1 MSIVDVAGSQSKKV
15 ARRRVR
21 LFAEVRKY
29 RAVLHI
35 SVASN
40 LAYIM
45 EVVFRALMLI
55 VIIFILSQL
64 WKTTFSIRGTSTL
77 SGFSVSD
84 MIWYL
89 VAAEAVAMSLPALTR
104 RIDQEVRSGQLAYL
118 LSRPCSYILY
128 NFAQYLGERLVR
140 FIMNCAVGCVLALLI
155 VGLPHLTL
163 LGILAWPLT
172 ILFAFGI
179 DFVVYFAIG
188 LLAFWTEETQSFAF
202 VYSRLTLVLGGV
214 LAPIEIFPQPL
225 RAIAQVLPF
234 STILYG
240 PARTLVHFQIGSFGA
255 LLVQQVLT
263 LVVGGALMLALY
275 QVAVRR
281 VNINGG

>member
-1 MSIVDVAGSQSKKV
+1 MNVAEIANVQSAV
-15 ARRRVR
+15 RRRIR
-21 LFAEVRKY
+21 PLAEIRKY
-29 RAVLHI
+29 RAVLEI
-35 SVASN
+35 SIASN
-40 LAYIM
+40 LAYVM
-45 EVVFRALMLI
+45 EIVFRALMLI
-55 VIIFILSQL
+55 AIVFILSQL
-64 WKTTFSIRGTSTL
+64 WKTTFSIRGASTL

-84 MIWYL
+84 MVWYL
-89 VAAEAVAMSLPALTR
+89 VAAEAVAMSLPALTK

-118 LSRPCSYILY
+118 LSRPCSYVLY

-140 FIMNCAVGCVLALLI
+140 FIMNCIVGAILALLI
-155 VGLPHLTL
+155 VGLPRLTW
-163 LGILAWPLT
+163 ISVLAWPLT

-179 DFVVYFAIG
+179 DFVCYFAIG

-225 RAIAQVLPF
+225 RTIAQVLPF

-240 PARTLVHFQIGSFGA
+240 PARTLVHFQLNSFGA
-255 LLVQQVLT
+255 LLLQQIIT
-263 LVVGGALMLALY
+263 LIVGSALMMVLY
-275 QVAVRR
+275 HVAVRR